1 MVFQSLTLGSQNPP
15 DSGLTMQLACPTCHT
30 AFHIEPGDLG
40 DDGRSVRCTRCRTVW
55 LARTADL
62 LPVLV
67 MAEAVADGEVIEP
80 ARPGGGLVPQVV
92 PWNDT
97 VMVEVEP
104 SPPLAPAIARS
115 ALTERD
121 WSPAARRAAARKSRT
136 RSRLVAATIVLAAL
150 VVGAVG
156 SRASIVRTVPDIAGF
171 YALIGL
177 PVNLRGLEFRSVRT
191 TKEVHDGTPVLI
203 IEGEIANV
211 TRGTA
216 DVPRLRFAVNDADE
230 KELYAWTALL
240 PRTTL
245 PGGESV
251 TFRSR
256 LASPPSE
263 GEEVV
268 VRFLNRLDLSSNGR

>member
-1 MVFQSLTLGSQNPP
+1 
-15 DSGLTMQLACPTCHT
+15 MQLACPTCHT
-30 AFHIEPGDLG
+30 AFHIEPGTLG
-40 DDGRSVRCTRCRTVW
+40 DNGRSVRCTRCRTVW
-55 LARTADL
+55 LARSADL
-62 LPVLV
+62 LPDPV
-67 MAEAVADGEVIEP
+67 MAEASAGEGSTLPTIS
-80 ARPGGGLVPQVV
+80 GGGLLPQVV

-97 VMVEVEP
+97 VMVEVES
-104 SPPLAPAIARS
+104 SPPVAPVAARPAIA
-115 ALTERD
+115 ERD

-150 VVGAVG
+150 VVGALG
-156 SRASIVRTVPDIAGF
+156 SRASIVRAVPDLAGF
-171 YALIGL
+171 YAAIGL

-191 TKEVHDGTPVLI
+191 TKEIHDGTPVLI

-216 DVPRLRFAVNDADE
+216 DVPRLRFAVNGVGD

-240 PRTTL
+240 PRATL

-256 LASPPSE
+256 LASPPSD